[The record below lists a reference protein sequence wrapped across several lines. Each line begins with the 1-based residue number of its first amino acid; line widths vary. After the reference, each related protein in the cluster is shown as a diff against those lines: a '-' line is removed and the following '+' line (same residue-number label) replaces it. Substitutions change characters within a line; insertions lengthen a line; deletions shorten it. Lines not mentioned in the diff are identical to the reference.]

1 MKIQNK
7 PSTGLSNVKVSKKQD
22 ILTGKEMKTQSIDE
36 VFDGNLLQT
45 QLFQERCKDT
55 QDNNEGKLHA
65 FLTDLVANAKI
76 FKEEFNKR
84 NMKVPPNV
92 LNLSSMRLGLNS
104 IVALAG
110 ILANR
115 KDIERLNLA
124 DNSVSDYG
132 MSAVK
137 TILTSVNLKSI
148 NLASNMIS
156 GEGLELILDELIQ
169 HRTLKAVDIGIQ
181 EGSLKKNALG
191 IQGAVCISALL
202 IKNRTLEALSVNDN
216 DLGTDGG
223 ECIGIALS

>member
-1 MKIQNK
+1 M
-7 PSTGLSNVKVSKKQD
+7 
-22 ILTGKEMKTQSIDE
+22 
-36 VFDGNLLQT
+36 
-45 QLFQERCKDT
+45 
-55 QDNNEGKLHA
+55 
-65 FLTDLVANAKI
+65 ANAKI

-84 NMKVPPNV
+84 NMKAPPNA

-115 KDIERLNLA
+115 KDIERLNVA
-124 DNSVSDYG
+124 DNSISDYG

-137 TILTSVNLKSI
+137 TILNSVNLKSI

-169 HRTLKAVDIGIQ
+169 HRTLKAIDIGIS